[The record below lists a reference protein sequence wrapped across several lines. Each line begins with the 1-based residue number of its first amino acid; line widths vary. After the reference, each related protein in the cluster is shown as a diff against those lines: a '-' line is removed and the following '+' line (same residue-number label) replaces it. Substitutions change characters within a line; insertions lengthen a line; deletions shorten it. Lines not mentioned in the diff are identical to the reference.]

1 MYAWW
6 EDDIGN
12 EALEARKRTITFGEP
27 MFCLR
32 GGQNHKISDLMI
44 ISD

>member
-1 MYAWW
+1 MYKWW
-6 EDDIGN
+6 EAEIAN

-32 GGQNHKISDLMI
+32 EPKDHDNHDLR
-44 ISD
+44 SR